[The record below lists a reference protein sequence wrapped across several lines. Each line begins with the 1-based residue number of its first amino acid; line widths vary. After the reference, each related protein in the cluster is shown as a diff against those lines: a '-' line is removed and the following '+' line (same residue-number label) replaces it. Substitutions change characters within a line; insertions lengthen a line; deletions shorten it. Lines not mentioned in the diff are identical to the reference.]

1 MVYIFLAE
9 GFEIVEAM
17 APIDMLRRAKIDVR
31 SVGVGGRE
39 IKSSCGVPVIADMAE
54 SEVTLDD
61 SLDGVILPGGMPGT
75 LNLEKSETVQRALDF
90 AVESGKLICAICA
103 APSVLGHKGIL
114 KGKEAVCFPGF
125 EDTLEGAEVSESF
138 VCYDGNIITAKGAGV
153 ATQFGLKIVEAL
165 SGKESAEAIRSSIQC
180 DTK

>member
-1 MVYIFLAE
+1 
-9 GFEIVEAM
+9 
-17 APIDMLRRAKIDVR
+17 
-31 SVGVGGRE
+31 
-39 IKSSCGVPVIADMAE
+39 
-54 SEVTLDD
+54 
-61 SLDGVILPGGMPGT
+61 MPGT

-138 VCYDGNIITAKGAGV
+138 VCCDGNIITAKGAGV
-153 ATQFGLKIVEAL
+153 ATQFGLKIVEVL
-165 SGKESAEAIRSSIQC
+165 SGKESAQALRSSLQC